1 MLLPTRMAV
10 LNHVEKVGTANLE
23 EVMESLEPSYGS
35 EKQFNKELYLD
46 HLMALEANG
55 YLSLKNYRLGTDDE
69 LVLSFEITDDGRA
82 AVGKYVPQEYR

>member
-10 LNHVEKVGTANLE
+10 LNHLEKVGTANLE
-23 EVMESLEPSYGS
+23 EVMENLKPMYGD

-55 YLSLKNYRLGTDDE
+55 YLSLKNYKLGKDDE
-69 LVLSFEITDDGRA
+69 LVLSFEITEDGQQ
-82 AVGKYVPQEYR
+82 AVGKYVPKEYR

>member
-10 LNHVEKVGTANLE
+10 LNHIDKVGTANLE
-23 EVMESLEPSYGS
+23 EVMESLKPQYGS

-46 HLMALEANG
+46 HLMSLEANG
-55 YLSLKNYRLGTDDE
+55 YLHLKDYSLGNDGE
-69 LVLSFEITDDGRA
+69 LVLSFEITEDGQQ

>member
-10 LNHVEKVGTANLE
+10 LNHIDKVGTENLE
-23 EVMESLEPSYGS
+23 DVMESLKHQYGS

-55 YLSLKNYRLGTDDE
+55 YLHLKNYSLGNDDE
-69 LVLSFEITDDGRA
+69 LVLSFEITEDGQQ